1 MSDLARRALTVVV
14 GIPLVVGWLWLAH
27 TMVSFWLLIVPL
39 AALTGTAA
47 WEYAGLAHALD
58 YPLDRW
64 VFVAV
69 SVTSLVAYGAI
80 DSALATIGVLAGGM
94 VLVGL
99 AQVGRPHPVQAG
111 LGGAVGL
118 VYLPLL
124 ISLVV
129 PFVLSLN
136 AVGLKLVLTLLALV
150 WSYDSGAYLI
160 GSQWGRH
167 RLAPALSPKKSWEGA
182 LGGLLVASVVGVL
195 SMLWLPWGFHGLALA
210 ALVSSAAQLGD
221 LFESWLKRMADVKD
235 AGAIFPGHGGVLDR
249 IDALLFAL
257 PVFHAYLVMVVGWQP
272 L

>member
-14 GIPLVVGWLWLAH
+14 GIPLVVGWLWGAH
-27 TMVSFWLLIVPL
+27 ALSSFWLLILPL
-39 AALTGTAA
+39 AALTGVAA
-47 WEYAGLAHALD
+47 WEYAGLAHAMGH
-58 YPLDRW
+58 PLDRW
-64 VFVAV
+64 VFTAVAV
-69 SVTSLVAYGAI
+69 ASLVVHGAV
-80 DSALATIGVLAGGM
+80 SPPLETVGVLAGGM
-94 VLVGL
+94 ILVGL
-99 AQVGRPHPVQAG
+99 AQVGRPNPVRTG
-111 LGGAVGL
+111 MSGAVGL

-124 ISLVV
+124 LSLVV
-129 PFVLSLN
+129 PFAISLH

-150 WSYDSGAYLI
+150 WGYDSGAYLI

-167 RLAPALSPKKSWEGA
+167 RMAPTLSPKKSWEGA
-182 LGGLLVASVVGVL
+182 LGGLFVAGVVGLL
-195 SMLWLPWGFHGLALA
+195 SMLWLPWGLHGLALA
-210 ALVSSAAQLGD
+210 VSVSIAAQLGD